1 MIRKLFT
8 LIYKDTL
15 VILNDKA
22 GLGYLFAMPVLL
34 VFIMVIIQDSSFK
47 AVSDFNIKIIV
58 LNNDK
63 DSLGNTIVNELKKNR
78 NFAVTEIFD
87 VKNEKFEENIAKGEY
102 KIGIIVHD
110 STTYRMKRAV
120 NMNTARMLST
130 SKKNNLYESNSVSI
144 EIFFDPITQASYK
157 LMVLSMLRE
166 YSAKIENRMMM
177 NEIQKRIPFNTN
189 SFDSNNIISY
199 KERYASVKGA
209 LIIPNSVQH
218 NVPAWTLFAM
228 FFIVMSLA
236 GNMIKERED
245 GSFTRLSFMSFPMH
259 LYLLAKVFTYL
270 IVGLLQFLLMIFM
283 GVYILRLFGFPA
295 LNIGGKHFSLLLTG
309 FISVLAAIGY
319 ALMVGTFTKTYQ
331 QSSTFGSIS
340 VVIFAA
346 IGGIWVPVIAMP
358 PFMQSIS
365 AVSPLNWGIEAFN
378 NILVRDLSIESCIKE
393 YLLLSGFFI
402 LCLAI
407 SFFTFNK
414 NLKKFTN

>member
-34 VFIMVIIQDSSFK
+34 VFIMVVIQDSSFK

-63 DSLGNTIVNELKKNR
+63 DSLGNTIVNELKKNG

-87 VKNEKFEENIAKGEY
+87 VKNEEFEEYIAKGEY

-130 SKKNNLYESNSVSI
+130 SKRNNLHESNSVSI

-166 YSAKIENRMMM
+166 YSAKIENRMML

-189 SFDSNNIISY
+189 SFDSNSIISY

-245 GSFTRLSFMSFPMH
+245 GSFTRLSFMPFPMH

-283 GVYILRLFGFPA
+283 GVYILPLFGFPA
-295 LNIGGKHFSLLLTG
+295 LNIGGKHFLLLLTG
-309 FISVLAAIGY
+309 FISALAAIGY
-319 ALMVGTFTKTYQ
+319 ALVVGTFTKTYQ

-402 LCLAI
+402 LCLTI
-407 SFFTFNK
+407 SFFTFYK

>member
-34 VFIMVIIQDSSFK
+34 VFIMVVIQDSSFK
-47 AVSDFNIKIIV
+47 SVSDFNIKIIV

-87 VKNEKFEENIAKGEY
+87 VKNEKFEEYIAKGEY

-245 GSFTRLSFMSFPMH
+245 GSFTRLSLMPFPMH
-259 LYLLAKVFTYL
+259 LYLLSKVIIYL

-283 GVYILRLFGFPA
+283 GVYILPLFGFPA

-309 FISVLAAIGY
+309 FISALAAIGY

-358 PFMQSIS
+358 PFMQSIN
-365 AVSPLNWGIEAFN
+365 AVSPLN
-378 NILVRDLSIESCIKE
+378 
-393 YLLLSGFFI
+393 
-402 LCLAI
+402 
-407 SFFTFNK
+407 
-414 NLKKFTN
+414 